1 MTFGSS
7 DKASRL
13 AAVLIL
19 CIGWGVAGLP
29 VKADEVPQAQAG
41 WTLEQLMLGLSKIK
55 SATTDFGEDQY
66 IGLLTKPLHSS
77 GVLVYVAPSRLEK
90 DSLAP
95 SRQSVI
101 IDGDKLT
108 MRQSNGQTRTVML
121 QDHPEIGAFVES
133 LRSTLSGDLGSLR
146 RFYDVAFMGS
156 ADYWQLTLEPND
168 QRVRKLVKT
177 IRIDGSNFSLNSV
190 EILHAD
196 GDRSVM
202 TMTKSSQ

>member
-7 DKASRL
+7 DRASRL
-13 AAVLIL
+13 AIALIL
-19 CIGWGVAGLP
+19 CIGWGVAGLA
-29 VKADEVPQAQAG
+29 VKADQAPQVQPS

-55 SATTDFGEDQY
+55 NATTNFIEDQY
-66 IGLLTKPLHSS
+66 IGILTKPLHSS

-90 DSLAP
+90 DSLVP
-95 SRQSVI
+95 TRQSVI

-108 MRQSNGQTRTVML
+108 VRQANGQTRTVTL

-133 LRSTLSGDLGSLR
+133 LRSTLSGDLGILS
-146 RFYDVAFMGS
+146 RFYDVGFTGS
-156 ADYWQLTLEPND
+156 ADHWQLTLEPSD
-168 QRVRKLVKT
+168 QKVRKLVKT
-177 IRIDGSNFSLNSV
+177 IRIEGSNFSLSSV

-202 TMTKSSQ
+202 TMTKSSP